1 MMYGK
6 DKKVAMAKGGMAKK
20 EMPKGIMP
28 KGKPAKKPGKK

>member
-6 DKKVAMAKGGMAKK
+6 DKKMAKGGMVKK
-20 EMPKGIMP
+20 EMPKGAMP